1 MSRLI
6 TTHRVDPAD
15 PTRIEARDE
24 PGVSGANHLYMAVGV
39 DFRTNPVC
47 APGIAGALEYPI
59 VFQNGTFPEVGCNG
73 VTIEALLAIS
83 IDRLEGFQRGAY
95 PCPQNAVAIGHLQQA
110 LAVLHDRTKQRIE
123 RGVEG
128 AHKA

>member
-6 TTHRVDPAD
+6 TTHRVDLAD
-15 PTRIEARDE
+15 PTHIEALDE
-24 PGVSGANHLYMAVGV
+24 PGNSGANHLYLVAPV
-39 DFRTNPVC
+39 DFVNNPGVT
-47 APGIAGALEYPI
+47 PELTSREGYPI
-59 VFQNGTFPEVGCNG
+59 IFQNGTFPEVGCNG

-95 PCPQNAVAIGHLQQA
+95 PCPQNAIAIEHLQQA
-110 LAVLHDRTKQRIE
+110 LAALHDRTKQRIE